1 MPEIQISTPFN
12 IDIEFE
18 IAAFHKRL
26 LAYLVDFVLLVLY
39 MLSMLYLLYGGF
51 RVGEGSYGFVMIV
64 LVIPMLFYTMMSEL
78 WLNGQTLG
86 KKIFKLR

>member
-26 LAYLVDFVLLVLY
+26 LAYLVRHDVDRY
-39 MLSMLYLLYGGF
+39 
-51 RVGEGSYGFVMIV
+51 RA
-64 LVIPMLFYTMMSEL
+64 VISS
-78 WLNGQTLG
+78 LG
-86 KKIFKLR
+86 LRR